1 MNYAAILAGGS
12 GVRMGNP
19 EKPKQFFFVGDKPI
33 LVHTVEKFCASG
45 AFAKVIVLA
54 PASWIHQT
62 RDLLA
67 KFLPE
72 FQGFINV
79 TAGGETRNDTILNS
93 LRLLESEG
101 LLDEEAILVT
111 HDAVRPFVSLRIIE
125 DNIAAALQVGAC
137 DTVIP
142 ATDTIVESA
151 DGQMIS
157 SIPERRF
164 LYQGQT
170 PQSFNALK
178 LKKVLESLTEGEQ
191 SILTDACKAFVLRG
205 IPVQMVRGDASNI
218 KITYPQDLRVAE
230 AMLGE

>member
-19 EKPKQFFFVGDKPI
+19 EKPKQFFYVRDKPI

-45 AFAKVIVLA
+45 AFDKVLVLCP
-54 PASWIHQT
+54 PAWAHQT
-62 RDLLA
+62 KDILQKYCPQFSSLMD
-67 KFLPE
+67 
-72 FQGFINV
+72 V
-79 TAGGETRNDTILNS
+79 TQGGETRNDTILNS
-93 LRLLESEG
+93 LKYLEGYG
-101 LLDEEAILVT
+101 LLDDDAIVVT

-125 DNIAAALQVGAC
+125 DNIAAALQTGAC

-142 ATDTIVESA
+142 STDTIVESLN
-151 DGQMIS
+151 GELIS
-157 SIPERRF
+157 AIPDRRF

-170 PQSFNALK
+170 PQSFNGKK
-178 LKKVLESLTEGEQ
+178 LKEVLESLTAEEKQ
-191 SILTDACKAFVLRG
+191 VLTDACKAFVLRG
-205 IPVQMVRGDASNI
+205 LPVQLVRGDASNM

>member
-19 EKPKQFFFVGDKPI
+19 EKPKQFFYVGDKPI

-45 AFAKVIVLA
+45 AFDKVIVLT
-54 PASWIHQT
+54 PASWIYQT

-72 FQGFINV
+72 YQDV
-79 TAGGETRNDTILNS
+79 TEIVAGGETRNDTILNS

-101 LLDEEAILVT
+101 LLDDDAILVT

-125 DNIAAALQVGAC
+125 DNIDAAGRSGAC

-151 DGQMIS
+151 DGQMIA

-170 PQSFNALK
+170 PQSFKAQK
-178 LKKVLESLTEGEQ
+178 LKEVLESLTEEEQ
-191 SILTDACKAFVLRG
+191 AILTDACKAFVLRG
-205 IPVQMVRGDASNI
+205 IPVQMVRGDVSNI

>member
-45 AFAKVIVLA
+45 AFDKVIVLT

-72 FQGFINV
+72 YQDAIEIA
-79 TAGGETRNDTILNS
+79 AGGETRNDTILNA

-101 LLDEEAILVT
+101 LLGDDAILIT

-125 DNIAAALQVGAC
+125 DNIDAACQTGAC

-151 DGQMIS
+151 DGQMIA
-157 SIPERRF
+157 SIPERRL

-170 PQSFNALK
+170 PQSFNARK
-178 LKKVLESLTEGEQ
+178 LKEVLESLTEEEQ
-191 SILTDACKAFVLRG
+191 AILTDACKAFVLRG